1 MGSKS
6 LALLVAVI
14 GVVALATAAV
24 YLYRHHGAVP
34 RIEDKVAKGE
44 KPAPE
49 QPKPVESQPA
59 KSAPSKPTAV
69 PSFDI
74 VRIEPTGEGVVA
86 GRAEPGWTVTLESS
100 RNKIAETKADEEGAW
115 SVVLDKPLDSGD
127 HTLALRAT
135 SPDGTQALTAQ
146 QPVQVAVGNAEGG
159 ARSEQQSA
167 AAEPEP
173 EETPQAKSEAPAE
186 AASPE
191 ARKPEQQT
199 EAPAGVEGQPEPVV
213 PDENAPL
220 SERPK
225 PPVRI
230 GHLDYQD
237 TGKGSGKISLSGV
250 GNPNIRVFLFF
261 DDQPLGQVVI
271 GSDGTWAIDIEK
283 NLGPGEH
290 TVRADTYDE
299 KTGMVAGR
307 ASVRLG
313 REPEANKPE
322 TAKQEAATLQ
332 PQAAPAPA
340 ATPAESSATVQAEQP
355 SGQPEP
361 VYPEEEARLEGAA
374 VEPSAAQPEPARPGV
389 AKEALAAP
397 QPEQAQPEAAPAEL
411 SAPVTAEQPGA
422 ANPPEGPK
430 RAVVFRSVDY
440 QDTGSESGKV
450 SLSGTGNP
458 GAHIF
463 LFFDEAPL
471 GEVIVESDGTWAF
484 ETKKKLPTGEH
495 MFRADRM
502 EGGVVI
508 GRASIG
514 IVRMAKPAELPQ
526 EEHVATQAP
535 RPPVPATESET
546 TSKGAEPPSQPA
558 PQVAAAEEAKP
569 PATGEKLSHRKRH
582 RPRVYTVRRGDT
594 LWEIAEAYYGRG
606 WHYRAIARD
615 NRRQIHNPHW
625 IYPKQKF
632 HISSGK

>member
-14 GVVALATAAV
+14 GVVALAAAGV
-24 YLYRHHGAVP
+24 YLYRHHGAAP

-49 QPKPVESQPA
+49 QSKPVESQPA

-100 RNKIAETKADEEGAW
+100 GNKIAETKADEEGAW
-115 SVVLDKPLDSGD
+115 SVVLDKPLASGD

-159 ARSEQQSA
+159 ARGEQQST
-167 AAEPEP
+167 AAEPKL
-173 EETPQAKSEAPAE
+173 EEKPQAKSEAPAE
-186 AASPE
+186 AAAPE
-191 ARKPEQQT
+191 APKPEQQA

-213 PDENAPL
+213 PDENAPPP
-220 SERPK
+220 ERPK

-237 TGKGSGKISLSGV
+237 TGEGSGKISLSGV

-261 DDQPLGQVVI
+261 DDQPLDQVVI

-283 NLGPGEH
+283 KLGPGEH

-307 ASVRLG
+307 ASVHLG
-313 REPEANKPE
+313 REPEGNKSE
-322 TAKQEAATLQ
+322 TAKQEAGTL
-332 PQAAPAPA
+332 
-340 ATPAESSATVQAEQP
+340 
-355 SGQPEP
+355 
-361 VYPEEEARLEGAA
+361 
-374 VEPSAAQPEPARPGV
+374 
-389 AKEALAAP
+389 
-397 QPEQAQPEAAPAEL
+397 QPEAAPAPEAAPGEP

-422 ANPPEGPK
+422 ANLPEAPT

-440 QDTGSESGKV
+440 QDAGSESGKV
-450 SLSGTGNP
+450 SLSGTGDP

-484 ETKKKLPTGEH
+484 ETEKKLPTGEH
-495 MFRADRM
+495 MFRADRI

-508 GRASIG
+508 GRASIS
-514 IVRMAKPAELPQ
+514 IVRIAKPAEPPK
-526 EEHVATQAP
+526 EEQVATQAP
-535 RPPVPATESET
+535 RPPVPATEAET
-546 TSKGAEPPSQPA
+546 TPKAAEPPSQPA
-558 PQVAAAEEAKP
+558 PQVAAADEAKP
-569 PATGEKLSHRKRH
+569 PATGEKLAHRKRH

-594 LWEIAEAYYGRG
+594 LWEIAETYYGGG

-615 NRRQIHNPHW
+615 NRRQIHNPRW

-632 HISSGK
+632 HIPSGK